1 MPSARMSSLGTDECP
16 DEIRCARHGHE
27 FHGVKMI
34 RMKKTG
40 DEKPMEDNVLERNK
54 NLNRG
59 FRKLAPV
66 K

>member
-1 MPSARMSSLGTDECP
+1 MPSARDGGHSPGMDECP

-27 FHGVKMI
+27 FHGVKMN
-34 RMKKTG
+34 RMKNFENLKEG
-40 DEKPMEDNVLERNK
+40 DLLGRNK